1 MLLQVEFTKFQY
13 ELPLNKRELFE
24 LVRKSPE
31 IQGFFMY

>member
-1 MLLQVEFTKFQY
+1 MLHQVEFTQYQY

-31 IQGFFMY
+31 FQGFFVY

>member
-1 MLLQVEFTKFQY
+1 MLLPVEFTKSQY

-31 IQGFFMY
+31 FQGFFVY